1 MNVSTVA
8 ASVFRV
14 QVWSQGLDRNEN
26 MIHCTLKAYLCLKV
40 ISNEGLKG
48 LTAPCYMLVHQ
59 DGVFMGMS

>member
-1 MNVSTVA
+1 MSVCTVA
-8 ASVFRV
+8 ASGFGV

-26 MIHCTLKAYLCLKV
+26 DTLKAYLCLKV